1 MCNRLKRWKC
11 FQEKNLA
18 VFVSILLIVFV
29 GVSFYH
35 YSGDNYQS
43 NVVADS
49 EPTEYTLTVSVVGSG
64 TTSAT
69 TGTYTE
75 GTVVQASASPNA
87 NWTFGYWLLDELNKT
102 ANPISV
108 TMNSNHVL
116 TAIFNENPVTFTS
129 TFGVCLQ
136 YFSEEETAAY
146 FPDMWT
152 LVKSIG
158 ASHISGAPRR
168 WVADEA
174 AEHGIKCMFIYTEQP
189 HNPETLP
196 EYFTSKEAMIS
207 YLSKYNIS
215 QYQNHEGVYG
225 HILTHE
231 PWNDYI
237 FDPRY
242 PDQATLDLI
251 EVLRAGV
258 EYIKSQDPTHPVW
271 VALDPAGSYVED
283 SDKVYLEKRRAW
295 ISLFIDF
302 CDVLDYHYYGAGNS
316 GMEWWRNE
324 DGFRQKL
331 VDMLDTVL
339 IPGSKGKPIIFGE
352 MGCPSSPFLDWQGKL
367 AQFNETLQAE
377 YFRIFGEETRAR
389 GIFVFVW
396 KLIDA
401 GAWSYSDYGLF
412 NTENNGTINIPKLSA
427 NLVRGYLSIEENPP
441 ESP

>member
-18 VFVSILLIVFV
+18 VFVSILLIVWV

-64 TTSAT
+64 TTSLT
-69 TGTYTE
+69 TGIYTE

-87 NWTFGYWLLDELNKT
+87 NWTFGYWLLDELNNT

-108 TMNSNHVL
+108 SMNSNHVL
-116 TAIFNENPVTFTS
+116 TAVFNENPVIPEEPEPTFTS

-136 YFSEEETAAY
+136 YYSEEEIAAY
-146 FPDMWT
+146 YPDMWT
-152 LVKSIG
+152 LIKDIG

-168 WVADEA
+168 WAADEA
-174 AEHGIKCMFIYTEQP
+174 AENGIKCNFIYTEQP

-196 EYFTSKEAMIS
+196 ECYTSKEAIIS

-215 QYQNHEGVYG
+215 QYQNHDGIYG

-231 PWNDYI
+231 PWNDYN
-237 FDPRY
+237 FDPRN

-283 SDKVYLEKRRAW
+283 SDKIYLEKRRAW

-302 CDVLDYHYYGAGNS
+302 CDVLDYHYYGHGNS
-316 GMEWWRNE
+316 GIEWWRNKTE
-324 DGFRQKL
+324 FQQKL

-339 IPGSKGKPIIFGE
+339 IPGSKGKTIIFGE
-352 MGCPSSPFLDWQGKL
+352 MGCPSSPYLDWQGKS
-367 AQFNETLQAE
+367 AQFDETLQAE
-377 YFRIFGEETRAR
+377 YFRIFGE
-389 GIFVFVW
+389 
-396 KLIDA
+396 
-401 GAWSYSDYGLF
+401 
-412 NTENNGTINIPKLSA
+412 
-427 NLVRGYLSIEENPP
+427 
-441 ESP
+441 